1 MQYDRSVVNRLKR
14 IEGQARGVIRMMDEE
29 KGCKDVVTQLSAM
42 RAAIDRAI
50 LYVVGN
56 NMEHC
61 IRENI
66 ESGNDNDEVI
76 KEAIN
81 LLLKTR

>member
-1 MQYDRSVVNRLKR
+1 MQYDRSAINRLKR
-14 IEGQARGVIRMMDEE
+14 IEGQARGVIRMMEEE

-66 ESGNDNDEVI
+66 EKGGDSEEVI
-76 KEAIN
+76 KEAID
-81 LLLKTR
+81 LLLKSR